1 MLRYQPKRCFIVLL
15 WSQWAFSSS
24 LYLQQLPQK
33 EAEIGEYLFHL
44 REISDPQYFSEMNLT
59 AHKVKLQTLSTF
71 LWPILSQLMPLGNLL
86 LSLTQRL
93 EPRPFA
99 CRNVLLQYHYQLISF
114 IQRGFVVVLNVSS
127 NDLRNW
133 LTLIKIINIE
143 NKFRHGVLGFWG
155 FGV

>member
-1 MLRYQPKRCFIVLL
+1 M
-15 WSQWAFSSS
+15 
-24 LYLQQLPQK
+24 QQLPQK

-99 CRNVLLQYHYQLISF
+99 YRNVPLQYHYQLISF

-127 NDLRNW
+127 NDLRN
-133 LTLIKIINIE
+133 
-143 NKFRHGVLGFWG
+143 
-155 FGV
+155 